1 MLMKNIILKND
12 RVNAHQHTNVIL
24 FPSLLLKIKSKR
36 ISEQFSL
43 SDDVNLYKK
52 TKRNEKH
59 CLLLLFANFFFIS
72 MCMYLSADFYLV

>member
-1 MLMKNIILKND
+1 MKNMILKND

-52 TKRNEKH
+52 NETKRKT
-59 CLLLLFANFFFIS
+59 
-72 MCMYLSADFYLV
+72 LSFVTIC